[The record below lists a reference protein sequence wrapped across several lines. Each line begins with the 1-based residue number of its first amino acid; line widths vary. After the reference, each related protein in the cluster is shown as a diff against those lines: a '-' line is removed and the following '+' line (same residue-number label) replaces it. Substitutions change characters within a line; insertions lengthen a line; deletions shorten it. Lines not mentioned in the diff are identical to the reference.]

1 MEEPLS
7 EGEGEEKGI
16 VVHRCG
22 RVHQQTVAHV
32 AEVADSLQKDKLV
45 IMNPKSKPE
54 LLILE
59 EDLSP
64 SPSPPP
70 SPPSQS
76 DCQQSPGH

>member
-32 AEVADSLQKDKLV
+32 AEVADSLQKDKDMLV
-45 IMNPKSKPE
+45 IMNPLKAN
-54 LLILE
+54 
-59 EDLSP
+59 LS
-64 SPSPPP
+64 
-70 SPPSQS
+70 
-76 DCQQSPGH
+76 C